1 MYLEGM
7 NKMEILIGLS
17 FLICVISI
25 GVVICSAM
33 EPTLA
38 RQLASILIS
47 RAEAVIISK
56 KIYNESRKMEL
67 KLVEKENL

>member
-47 RAEAVIISK
+47 RAEVCYYFQKNI
-56 KIYNESRKMEL
+56 
-67 KLVEKENL
+67 

>member
-1 MYLEGM
+1 
-7 NKMEILIGLS
+7 MEILIGLS

-38 RQLASILIS
+38 DKLASILVS
-47 RAEAVIISK
+47 RAEAIRC
-56 KIYNESRKMEL
+56 SRKVYQDARRM
-67 KLVEKENL
+67 NLRLEEPKQ